1 MVETIAQAAIGS
13 PTSEQVSPQRRLSA
27 FLRPLYFHNLISLTA
42 RLIVV
47 LQEMQ
52 AAYAECAEEEL
63 GLLLA
68 ERLSRLGLRPFD
80 RTSVLRASR
89 QIDVV
94 AHHQQLMMNAL
105 AAPLRPL
112 PRGTRVLVAMCSISE
127 RENFFPGL
135 FRCTLEEADPQRVR
149 DFYRSNLADELCCDG
164 SHLEVCARCATNRD
178 SEFTVRL
185 ASFLRAIEAAA
196 ASGSSRELQCDGIAT
211 RLHEVEEEPVAESLV
226 AAIRAYLRRCG
237 GGGRRGKRR
246 AAQEAQEMAQA

>member
-89 QIDVV
+89 QIDVI
-94 AHHQQLMMNAL
+94 AHHQKLIMNAM

-112 PRGTRVLVAMCSISE
+112 PRGTRVLVAMCGTSE
-127 RENFFPGL
+127 RESA
-135 FRCTLEEADPQRVR
+135 FRCTPEEANPQRVR
-149 DFYRSNLADELCCDG
+149 DFYDSNLADELCADG

-178 SEFTVRL
+178 PAFTARL

>member
-1 MVETIAQAAIGS
+1 
-13 PTSEQVSPQRRLSA
+13 
-27 FLRPLYFHNLISLTA
+27 
-42 RLIVV
+42 
-47 LQEMQ
+47 MQ

-68 ERLSRLGLRPFD
+68 ERISRLGLQPFD

-94 AHHQQLMMNAL
+94 AHHQQLMMNAM

-112 PRGTRVLVAMCSISE
+112 PRGTRVLVALCGTSE
-127 RENFFPGL
+127 RENFFPGTL
-135 FRCTLEEADPQRVR
+135 RCTLEEADPQRVR

-196 ASGSSRELQCDGIAT
+196 ASGSSREFQCDGIAA
-211 RLHEVEEEPVAESLV
+211 RSPSVEERPVAESLV
-226 AAIRAYLRRCG
+226 AAMSACLRRCG

-246 AAQEAQEMAQA
+246 AGQEAQEMAQA